1 MDEQMPLWRL
11 LTAFLLLS
19 HFGCA
24 GIDQSVDPSGA
35 SEPAD
40 PAALPG
46 EARAFA
52 SDSKHGGDA
61 VSDARE
67 RIIGTWIRTN
77 HGSASTHLVYL
88 VTPIA
93 SEIEFHSDGTFRA
106 RYEGEELE
114 MLRRYCESGDLG
126 PIVTGEYKIMGRS
139 FYHDLGITPV
149 FIRMDFGPERRSLEI
164 HDDALVLGKVG
175 DSWQGARYRRSA
187 DRAQP
192 RR

>member
-1 MDEQMPLWRL
+1 RSATKPRTRGEHAGEVASQALSRKSVHRKTMDEQMPLWRL

-106 RYEGEELE
+106 RYEG
-114 MLRRYCESGDLG
+114 
-126 PIVTGEYKIMGRS
+126 
-139 FYHDLGITPV
+139 
-149 FIRMDFGPERRSLEI
+149 
-164 HDDALVLGKVG
+164 
-175 DSWQGARYRRSA
+175 
-187 DRAQP
+187 
-192 RR
+192 